1 MTRTKM
7 LLETL
12 RLANGGKVVCDMQTP
27 NGERLTS
34 IIEQSF
40 FEEFSS
46 TPAALNPKRQLQIIQ
61 DNTGYLESEAERLW
75 NAGQRELVIR

>member
-1 MTRTKM
+1 MTKTKL

-12 RLANGGKVVCDMQTP
+12 RLADGGKVVCDMQAP
-27 NGERLTS
+27 SGERLTS
-34 IIEQSF
+34 VIEQSF
-40 FEEFSS
+40 FAEFTA
-46 TPAALNPKRQLQIIQ
+46 TPTTLNPKRQLQIIQ